1 MTLFSAETPSNLYKL
16 ETNIKLGGDF
26 SVSWLCYCELSF
38 LKSKN
43 IQANMFNPKIFILI
57 YKKIF
62 RILDL

>member
-38 LKSKN
+38 SKSKN
-43 IQANMFNPKIFILI
+43 INSTINIK
-57 YKKIF
+57 
-62 RILDL
+62 